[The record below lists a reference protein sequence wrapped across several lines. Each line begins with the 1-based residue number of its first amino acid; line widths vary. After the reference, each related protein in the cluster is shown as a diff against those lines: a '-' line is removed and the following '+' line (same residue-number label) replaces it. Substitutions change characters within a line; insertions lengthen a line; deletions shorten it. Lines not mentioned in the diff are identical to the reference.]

1 MKDTVETAPRAQV
14 LLVSPPW
21 MKAGWPCLGIAA
33 LKSCLA
39 VNGVAVQCSHFHLET
54 AARLGWDNYDSL
66 AEACGA
72 GEALF
77 GALID
82 HEDAARLTAYAGR
95 ELRTAGFEALAD
107 WAEGPACTELQQ
119 LIDRW
124 IDDVGAIKAPIIG
137 VSVGAMQLCAAIY
150 LVQRLAQRG
159 HFGVRVLGGSGL
171 VGSCGTEVLR
181 RVPEVDYVVQGE
193 GEESFSRLVNA
204 LLEKPGRDLAVPGV
218 ISQTAPYIGR
228 GPGVN
233 LAKVPAPDLFEYFAT
248 AARLGIP
255 KTALNLSFEHSRG
268 CEWEHRTPGKLRGC
282 TFCGL
287 YRGSPDFRRKP
298 VDVLCRQVQDSV
310 NSYRNL
316 NVAFVDAYL
325 TEGNRDA
332 LLDALNSLP
341 EDITFFSELRCDM
354 SPDTVARLALRARH
368 VQLGVE
374 SFSTEILQKIGK
386 GVSGAHSVY
395 NVRLCQ
401 EAGISLQ
408 YNLMHGI
415 PGVTKAQVDALAA
428 SLPTL
433 FGLVPPQP
441 ARLYLDRNSLLYRTP
456 SDYGIDPLS
465 LDAIRHEW
473 LAHALGDNEI
483 SPDVSFAPTDDLAE
497 AWDELEVLVRTWK
510 ALWRRTT
517 AADIAS
523 PLLWRA
529 GSEWASVTDLRDG
542 KLHAYEI
549 DGLLHQVFL
558 ACDAVVTLQKIARL
572 LPNHSASEIAMALA
586 ELVSR
591 GLVFRDGP
599 RYVRVAIRE
608 CRDGTLASSS
618 AAVRQRALYG
628 ASLES

>member
-1 MKDTVETAPRAQV
+1 MRDTTEIAPRAQV

-39 VNGVAVQCSHFHLET
+39 EDGVEVQCTHFHLET
-54 AARLGWDNYDSL
+54 AARLGWDNYDGM
-66 AEACGA
+66 AEVWGA

-82 HEDAARLTAYAGR
+82 QEDSARLTAYAVR
-95 ELRTAGFEALAD
+95 ELRAAGYEALAD
-107 WAEGPACTELQQ
+107 WAEGAACSELQQ

-124 IDDVGAIKAPIIG
+124 IDDVGAIEAPIIG
-137 VSVGAMQLCAAIY
+137 VSVGAMQLCSAIY

-159 HFGVRVLGGSGL
+159 HHGVRVLGGSGL
-171 VGSCGTEVLR
+171 VGGGSAECLR
-181 RVPEVDYVVQGE
+181 RVPEVDYVVHGE
-193 GEESFSRLVNA
+193 GEESFRRLVHC
-204 LLEKPGRDLAVPGV
+204 LLQGAEGDFAVPGV
-218 ISQTAPYIGR
+218 MSQKAPQISR

-233 LAKVPAPDLFEYFAT
+233 LAKAPAPDLFEYFEA
-248 AARLGIP
+248 AARFGIP

-268 CEWEHRTPGKLRGC
+268 CEWEHRTPGELRGC

-287 YRGSPDFRRKP
+287 YRGSSDFRRKP
-298 VDVLCRQVQDSV
+298 VSVLRRQLQDSI
-310 NSYRNL
+310 NRYRNL

-325 TEGNRDA
+325 TEGNRDE

-341 EDITFFSELRCDM
+341 EDLTFFSELRCDVTKA
-354 SPDTVARLALRARH
+354 TVARLAPRARH

-374 SFSTEILQKIGK
+374 SFSTEILRQIGK

-395 NVRLCQ
+395 TVRLCQ

-465 LDAIRHEW
+465 LDATRHEW
-473 LAHALGDNEI
+473 LAHALGDNKI
-483 SPDVSFAPTDDLAE
+483 SPVVSFTPTEDVSE
-497 AWDELEVLVRTWK
+497 AWDELEELVGIWK

-517 AADIAS
+517 AADVAS

-529 GSEWASVTDLRDG
+529 GSGWASISDIRDG
-542 KLHAYEI
+542 ALRAYEI
-549 DGLLHQVFL
+549 DGLLHEVFL
-558 ACDAVVTLQKIARL
+558 ACDAVVTKQKIVRL
-572 LPNHSASEIAMALA
+572 LPNHSESGIATALA

-591 GLVFRDGP
+591 GLVFCDGA
-599 RYVRVAIRE
+599 RYVRVAIRDFRE
-608 CRDGTLASSS
+608 GMPTCSG
-618 AAVRQRALYG
+618 AAVTSARWT
-628 ASLES
+628 ASR